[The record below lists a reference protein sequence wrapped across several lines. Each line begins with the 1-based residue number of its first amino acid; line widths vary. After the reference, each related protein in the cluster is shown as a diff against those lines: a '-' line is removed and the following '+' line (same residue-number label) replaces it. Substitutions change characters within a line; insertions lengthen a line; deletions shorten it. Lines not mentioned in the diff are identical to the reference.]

1 MESARYSIAKL
12 KAGLSS
18 ILADVARGEEIVV
31 TDHNRP
37 VAKIVSMRRLTPLPR
52 VDLDALRSIKPI
64 PLKKGARS
72 SADLI
77 RQLRDEDRH

>member
-1 MESARYSIAKL
+1 MELTRYSIAKL

-37 VAKIVSMRRLTPLPR
+37 VARIVSMRRLTPLPR
-52 VDLDALRSIKPI
+52 VDMDALRSIKPI
-64 PLKKGARS
+64 ALRKGARTS
-72 SADLI
+72 DELI
-77 RQLRDEDRH
+77 RELRDEERH